1 MKKKRLKHVIRVDHR
16 RDAKKCI
23 GNEPEG
29 RINLGRTKLKW
40 LENTENDL
48 GELGREETEEKGK

>member
-29 RINLGRTKLKW
+29 RIKLGRTKLKW
-40 LENTENDL
+40 LENTENAL
-48 GELGREETEEKGK
+48 VEL